1 MKFCSSQA
9 TEISTREA
17 QILKKLET
25 SIYRSFQKYQ
35 CEKHTGHIKQ
45 VKIDESKCKHFGEV
59 LDWFFGITF
68 TWPLLDSINIKMSE
82 NEMFKAISEID
93 PENDGYIKYNLFKD
107 KI

>member
-35 CEKHTGHIKQ
+35 CEKHTGHIK
-45 VKIDESKCKHFGEV
+45 CKHFGEV
-59 LDWFFGITF
+59 
-68 TWPLLDSINIKMSE
+68 LDSINIKMSE